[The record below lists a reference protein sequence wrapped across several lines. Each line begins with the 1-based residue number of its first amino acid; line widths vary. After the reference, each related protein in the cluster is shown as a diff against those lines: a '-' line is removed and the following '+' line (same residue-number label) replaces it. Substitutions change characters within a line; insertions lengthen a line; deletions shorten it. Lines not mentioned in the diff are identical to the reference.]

1 MKSYTERA
9 RRREKKKETKKMAPV
24 GLEAVHFMATTIIPQ
39 ERLKEKQLKKLM
51 GDDYHT
57 KPAMRYMLSKL
68 EGVMAVA
75 DMDGGRP
82 VEWKDLETERERK
95 ICMVHFWKGVEQGR
109 QWVKEGMLE

>member
-1 MKSYTERA
+1 
-9 RRREKKKETKKMAPV
+9 
-24 GLEAVHFMATTIIPQ
+24 
-39 ERLKEKQLKKLM
+39 
-51 GDDYHT
+51 
-57 KPAMRYMLSKL
+57 
-68 EGVMAVA
+68 VA